1 MKKTALILAASFL
14 MMACKKNKE
23 TITTNTDSAKIS
35 QDSAVVTAKG
45 NIAIDYIAFPEEITE
60 CSCYFAKNK
69 SDFNAEKYIYV
80 DDAGENAYAM
90 LDGQRRVMKL
100 ISSSSFEDDS
110 ESLSKEIETN
120 EYKISIKAKKLKEQ
134 PETMLFEGTMTIE
147 KPSGEKI
154 TTPIYGECAC

>member
-1 MKKTALILAASFL
+1 MKKTALILAASVM
-14 MMACKKNKE
+14 MMACKKDKE

-35 QDSAVVTAKG
+35 QDSAVVTTKG

-134 PETMLFEGTMTIE
+134 PEAMLFEGTMTIE